1 MALRFPYR
9 TQRGSITLLLM
20 LFLLA
25 VLGFAGLR
33 LLEHPSNMELSQSQA
48 QLRLQM
54 ARDRVVQHLMEQ
66 SPEFGR
72 LSDYP
77 DVRGADGNYDGMA
90 QTGCLYADYVN
101 GNPLQNF
108 ALQGANLRCL
118 GRLPWRQW
126 GVDGLGGSEADLAGQ
141 VPWLAVSNQLIAP
154 NNCVLNRTPLIVAEA
169 YERPAACP
177 ATVPA
182 ALPMPWITLH
192 DSLGRLSSNQIAFL
206 LVLPGRSL
214 GVQSREEIVPLPA
227 LPVGVNEMSP
237 YLDSLTVNTTN
248 PDANPGTFDNA
259 DQLLLTQPMRFIAG
273 LVQTEGGD
281 RLATYNQ
288 PMVFNDRVLAVS
300 ADQLFGLMEKR
311 AYEILS
317 RALTLYRQVNGHYPW
332 AATLGTGTL
341 GDTTTLNPVLN
352 QRWGWAPY
360 NELVTFLNAR
370 DTALRQSLERIAA
383 AGWLHYFY
391 YAVGQQCTPSSP
403 GCAGGI
409 VLDGHPQAVNAVL
422 ISPGRAIVAAPFAAS
437 KSAPQDRLL
446 AANALS
452 ADWRDYLDGAAAVT
466 DPAAG
471 QYPSPGATHSAN
483 YNDRVYPLP

>member
-33 LLEHPSNMELSQSQA
+33 LLERPSNMELSQSQA

-227 LPVGVNEMSP
+227 LPVGVNEMRP

-281 RLATYNQ
+281 RLATYDQ
-288 PMVFNDRVLAVS
+288 PMFFNDRVLAVS
-300 ADQLFGLMEKR
+300 ADQLFGLMEKT
-311 AYEILS
+311 AYEVLS
-317 RALTLYRQVNGHYPW
+317 RALALYRQVNGHYPW
-332 AATLGTGTL
+332 AATLGSDTL
-341 GDTTTLNPVLN
+341 GNTTTFNAIPN

-360 NELVTFLNAR
+360 NELVTFLNTR
-370 DTALRQSLERIAA
+370 DTALRQRLDRIAA

-391 YAVGQQCTPSSP
+391 YAVGQECTPTSP

-422 ISPGRAIVAAPFAAS
+422 IGPGRAIVLAPFVAS
-437 KSAPQDRLL
+437 KAAAQDRLL

-452 ADWRDYLDGAAAVT
+452 ADWRDYLDGSAAVT

-471 QYPSPGATHSAN
+471 RYPSPGATHSAN